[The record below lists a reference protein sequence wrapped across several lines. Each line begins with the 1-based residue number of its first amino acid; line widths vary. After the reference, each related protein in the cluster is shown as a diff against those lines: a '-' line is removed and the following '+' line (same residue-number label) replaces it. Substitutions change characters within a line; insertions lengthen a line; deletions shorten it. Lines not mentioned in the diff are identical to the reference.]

1 MALAHAASI
10 ILDAGYEFKD
20 MIPKINMIDW
30 NISNPVWTNILVTNT
45 ANRKM
50 IAGAQALRNAGGI
63 IAYMLIGDKVP
74 LVERERLLSVLREA
88 TDDEDAKLPDVIEK

>member
-1 MALAHAASI
+1 
-10 ILDAGYEFKD
+10 
-20 MIPKINMIDW
+20 
-30 NISNPVWTNILVTNT
+30 
-45 ANRKM
+45 M

-88 TDDEDAKLPDVIEK
+88 TDDENAKLPDVIEK